1 MNIGSQKPNPKTT
14 ISNPKSNCKMTLSC
28 LSHVKRGADGVR
40 PDPIPFHVDSGAVI
54 DRSGSMASVL
64 PGAIA
69 GVRGFAEDQRA
80 RNDDSHFEFVSFD
93 DKVEIPYSGPTRLM
107 TSTDV
112 DACVASVF
120 ARDRTRLYDTA
131 IEAIHR
137 QDKRLTA
144 WRASLPRMVRARLQP
159 KMVVILF
166 VLTDGLDN
174 VSLANKAAFA
184 RALENHKRKWGGW
197 SGKNVT
203 AIFAAANQD
212 AMAAG
217 ASYGFN
223 ADTCLQVDH
232 DAVHTQA
239 AFKCASASAAR
250 ACSGAPVRM
259 TRRERQT
266 TTSGYY
272 KNTTCPPGL
281 NYGAP
286 NDSDDDD
293 SDCDSNMACMGGGG
307 TPAVTPLRNHH
318 YRPRRMPAWRGRGA
332 RACTP
337 SAPAHN
343 MLYQTSRLL
352 PPPAPRAM
360 AGTNYPQPALM
371 HTAAG
376 IPNAAAAAAAAA
388 GAAIAAATL
397 PVPPRCRARR
407 LNTVTPANVKKS
419 NS

>member
-1 MNIGSQKPNPKTT
+1 MNIGSQKPNPKTI
-14 ISNPKSNCKMTLSC
+14 ISNPKSNCKMVWITLSC

-40 PDPIPFHVDSGAVI
+40 PDPIPFHVDSTAVI

-69 GVRGFAEDQRA
+69 GVRGFAEDQQA

-107 TSTDV
+107 TFLDV
-112 DACVASVF
+112 DACVASVY
-120 ARDRTRLYDTA
+120 ARDMTRLYDTA
-131 IEAIHR
+131 IEAIAR

-144 WRASLPRMVRARLQP
+144 WQTSLPRAVRVRLQP

-174 VSLANKAAFA
+174 KSLANKAAFA

-223 ADTCLQVDH
+223 ADTCMQVDH
-232 DAVHTQA
+232 DPVHTQA

-266 TTSGYY
+266 TSSGCY

-307 TPAVTPLRNHH
+307 TPAVTPLRNHQ
-318 YRPRRMPAWRGRGA
+318 YRPRCPPARGGRVA
-332 RACTP
+332 RAWTP
-337 SAPAHN
+337 SAPAQNVVH
-343 MLYQTSRLL
+343 LTTRLMQS
-352 PPPAPRAM
+352 PRAM
-360 AGTNYPQPALM
+360 AGINYPQPALM

-376 IPNAAAAAAAAA
+376 IPNAAAVA
-388 GAAIAAATL
+388 AAIAAATL
-397 PVPPRCRARR
+397 PVPPRRRARR
-407 LNTVTPANVKKS
+407 LNTVAPANVKKS